1 MVAIVSPVISAEPF
15 YACQLTRIQ
24 SQLPQQHHPRKPI
37 PSLTISIQLHRP
49 AMSPH
54 HRLCISQTSSTAN
67 IRRRLQLRPRPLRF
81 RRLLLRP
88 IRRRRPDQGPSQQR
102 MEARP
107 LHQSPSNRRPRRL
120 RKCQAPTE
128 PKPNPTQN
136 KGTPTNIP
144 IRKATTTATK
154 ASQPPPKPKQ
164 TCRPCS
170 PLRRSLSLTDSTSS
184 TR

>member
-54 HRLCISQTSSTAN
+54 HRLCIS
-67 IRRRLQLRPRPLRF
+67 RF

-102 MEARP
+102 MAARP

-136 KGTPTNIP
+136 KRTPTNIP